1 MHSIGNKKGLSGFAA
16 LQYIPLLSGMLQPFW
31 GGQFG
36 LCRSIGAVEI
46 GTALFWQEKHSE
58 VQGYLRSSNG
68 AFARCCTDAGSGCTD
83 CYSAD
88 SVGAGI
94 YVAVDND
101 DEDLP
106 TSP

>member
-1 MHSIGNKKGLSGFAA
+1 
-16 LQYIPLLSGMLQPFW
+16 
-31 GGQFG
+31 
-36 LCRSIGAVEI
+36 VEI

-68 AFARCCTDAGSGCTD
+68 AFAAAAPIATPLTQPATESVEGENAFTGS
-83 CYSAD
+83 AVIIAILAVAA
-88 SVGAGI
+88 VGAGI